1 MRRPVRF
8 PVDVAPENFPV
19 KMLRW
24 VQVSPTGNQ
33 VVFQTLG
40 HLYVRDLPEGE
51 PRRLTNQNDHFEFYP
66 SYSADGKH
74 IVYTT
79 WDDEKIGT
87 VRVASSDPQ
96 EAEGWKV
103 TTQPGHYLK
112 PAFSPDG
119 QTIVYRK
126 SSDGYL
132 RSPLWS
138 REPGLY
144 QIPTRGGDPTKLR
157 SSGSNPQFANDNERV
172 FFVDRNRLS

>member
-1 MRRPVRF
+1 M
-8 PVDVAPENFPV
+8 
-19 KMLRW
+19 
-24 VQVSPTGNQ
+24 
-33 VVFQTLG
+33 
-40 HLYVRDLPEGE
+40 YVRDLPEGE